1 MLTRPCYIF
10 REGGRKQELLIS
22 INDVGNSVNLLRV
35 SISIQIC
42 KGESE
47 LFWDYGVDKV
57 DFSSLC
63 FVIST
68 VVGRV
73 GIIGMVGRQVLVVA

>member
-22 INDVGNSVNLLRV
+22 INDVGNSVNLLV
-35 SISIQIC
+35 SISIQLC
-42 KGESE
+42 RCDSG